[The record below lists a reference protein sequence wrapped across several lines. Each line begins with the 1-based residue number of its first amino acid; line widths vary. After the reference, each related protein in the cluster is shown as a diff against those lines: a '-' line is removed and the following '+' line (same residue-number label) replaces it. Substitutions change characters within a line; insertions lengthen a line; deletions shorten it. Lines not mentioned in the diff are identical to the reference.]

1 VSFWHYFGKSFRNIY
16 LFIYFNQISIMKN
29 LVKIASVFALVMIVL
44 ASCSKDQKCVNWLEG
59 QWTISKIEVTDS
71 TGVTV
76 NVFDQ
81 LAALGGSITGTMD
94 FTKYSVKNDEN
105 GNATIITVATILGQ
119 TERDTTNFEYKI
131 QDDCETVWL
140 KESGATTGE
149 TSTIEEASKSKMV
162 FSSYDATDKET
173 TRITIEK

>member
-1 VSFWHYFGKSFRNIY
+1 
-16 LFIYFNQISIMKN
+16 MKN
-29 LVKIASVFALVMIVL
+29 LVKIAFVFALAVVVL
-44 ASCSKDQKCVNWLEG
+44 AACSKDQKCVNWLEG

-71 TGVTV
+71 NGVTV

-81 LAALGGSITGTMD
+81 LAALGGSITGSMD

-140 KESGATTGE
+140 KESGASTGE

-162 FSSYDATDKET
+162 FSSYDETEKAT

>member
-1 VSFWHYFGKSFRNIY
+1 
-16 LFIYFNQISIMKN
+16 MKN
-29 LVKIASVFALVMIVL
+29 LVKIAFVFALAVIVF
-44 ASCSKDQKCVNWLEG
+44 AACSKDQKCVNWLEG

-71 TGVTV
+71 NGVTV

-81 LAALGGSITGTMD
+81 LASLGGSITGTMD

-105 GNATIITVATILGQ
+105 GNATVITVASVLGQ
-119 TERDTTNFEYKI
+119 VERDTTNFQYKI

-140 KESGATTGE
+140 KESTATTGE

-162 FSSYDATDKET
+162 FSSYDATEKAT

>member
-1 VSFWHYFGKSFRNIY
+1 
-16 LFIYFNQISIMKN
+16 MKN
-29 LVKIASVFALVMIVL
+29 LVKVAFVFAMAVIVL
-44 ASCSKDQKCVNWLEG
+44 AACSKDQKCVNWLEG

-71 TGVTV
+71 NGVTV

-81 LAALGGSITGTMD
+81 FALLGGSISGTMD

-105 GNATIITVATILGQ
+105 GNATTITVATVLGQ
-119 TERDTTNFEYKI
+119 TERDTTNFEYRI
-131 QDDCETVWL
+131 EDDCETVWL
-140 KESGATTGE
+140 KESGAATGE